1 MGPERAARLDN
12 AGAALDA
19 GVNLAIHSDAPVT
32 ALAPLFTAWCAVNRL
47 TSSGVT
53 LGGDSAKITVAQAL
67 QAITLG
73 AARSLKM
80 DGEIGSLEAGKRAD
94 CAILDADPMAVDP
107 IELKDIGVAGTMVGG
122 HIYMNSGRE

>member
-1 MGPERAARLDN
+1 
-12 AGAALDA
+12 
-19 GVNLAIHSDAPVT
+19 
-32 ALAPLFTAWCAVNRL
+32 L

>member
-1 MGPERAARLDN
+1 MIEQSGFS
-12 AGAALDA
+12 GAALDA

-47 TSSGVT
+47 TSGGVT
-53 LGGDSAKITVAQAL
+53 LGGDSAKISVAQAL

-94 CAILDADPMAVDP
+94 CAILDADPMAIDP
-107 IELKDIGVAGTMVGG
+107 MALKDIGIAGTMVGG
-122 HIYMNSGRE
+122 HIYMNGKRG